1 MGCPGLRNEQRLRR
15 HGRQHCP
22 QLNGAVDERILV
34 AVGDGLRFSIDQ
46 EFTSP
51 SLAGAV
57 VTGRNTNGREAWKDK
72 NGVSLKDHEL
82 RELDA

>member
-22 QLNGAVDERILV
+22 QLNV
-34 AVGDGLRFSIDQ
+34 AVGDGSRFSIDQ

-51 SLAGAV
+51 SLAWAV
-57 VTGRNTNGREAWKDK
+57 VAGRNTNGREAWKNE
-72 NGVSLKDHEL
+72 NGVSLKEHQL